1 MGRIEDL
8 KELIHACV
16 ETGYLRGQKDICPS
30 TDRIRKKDAEAILE
44 RNGLPKIQL
53 GRWVSE
59 GLVQEHKGERNSP
72 KWYSLVQIM
81 ETIIAIRY
89 EKVV

>member
-1 MGRIEDL
+1 MSRVEDI
-8 KELIHACV
+8 KELIHVCV

-30 TDRIRKKDAEAILE
+30 SDRIRRKDAEALLE

-53 GRWVSE
+53 GRWVAA
-59 GLVQEHKGERNSP
+59 GLVQEHKGENTSP

-81 ETIIAIRY
+81 ETIIAVRY